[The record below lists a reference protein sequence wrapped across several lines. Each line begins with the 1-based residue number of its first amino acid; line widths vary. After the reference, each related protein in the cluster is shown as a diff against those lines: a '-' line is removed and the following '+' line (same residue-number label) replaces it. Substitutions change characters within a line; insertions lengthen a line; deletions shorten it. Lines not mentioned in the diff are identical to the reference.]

1 MQFSGLLF
9 YDVETKEIV
18 DPPQIQHYIRDL
30 NIDQIIDSITI
41 NKNEYNLKPFF
52 YTTIT
57 DQNLINY
64 RQEIMH
70 DLENKDLL
78 KCVQSFCEGM
88 IIVRKDLQKSTNY
101 YYLNQKQRWLLDAA
115 GKYCYYVKEFYERL
129 KSIDLKSRGLLDFRQ
144 FLEGYLSSQKFIVMN
159 KEIIDIQDAL
169 ARVKYALLIKENTIS
184 VRRYEQQENF
194 QIEIEST
201 FAKFKQNSNKNYL
214 YEFKYENEMNHIE
227 AAIVKNV
234 EQLFPDVFAS
244 LRTFYEN
251 YQNFQDATIQKFDRE
266 VQFYVS
272 YLEYIQKFKNSGYH
286 FCYPDMTLEKDIM
299 AKGCF
304 DLALANNLLGE
315 NKKIITN
322 DFFLKN
328 KERIIVV
335 TGPNQGGKT
344 TFARTFGQLHYFG
357 SLGCLV
363 PGYKARLFIFDNIFT
378 HFEKQENIKNLRGK
392 LQDDLIRFAEIFKN
406 ATSNSIF
413 LINEIF
419 SSTTLSDAVFLAK
432 KIMEKISR
440 LDALCVCVTFIDE
453 LSTLSEKTVSMVSN
467 IEKDNPNHRTFKIT
481 RKPADGLS
489 YALSIAEKYNL
500 TSSQIKDRITS

>member
-1 MQFSGLLF
+1 
-9 YDVETKEIV
+9 
-18 DPPQIQHYIRDL
+18 
-30 NIDQIIDSITI
+30 
-41 NKNEYNLKPFF
+41 
-52 YTTIT
+52 
-57 DQNLINY
+57 
-64 RQEIMH
+64 
-70 DLENKDLL
+70 
-78 KCVQSFCEGM
+78 
-88 IIVRKDLQKSTNY
+88 
-101 YYLNQKQRWLLDAA
+101 
-115 GKYCYYVKEFYERL
+115 
-129 KSIDLKSRGLLDFRQ
+129 
-144 FLEGYLSSQKFIVMN
+144 
-159 KEIIDIQDAL
+159 
-169 ARVKYALLIKENTIS
+169 
-184 VRRYEQQENF
+184 
-194 QIEIEST
+194 
-201 FAKFKQNSNKNYL
+201 
-214 YEFKYENEMNHIE
+214 
-227 AAIVKNV
+227 
-234 EQLFPDVFAS
+234 
-244 LRTFYEN
+244 
-251 YQNFQDATIQKFDRE
+251 
-266 VQFYVS
+266 
-272 YLEYIQKFKNSGYH
+272 
-286 FCYPDMTLEKDIM
+286 MTQEKDIM